1 METVRDAAVGIIAG
15 RKMKMLEEAGL
26 SVVRVRKKVKYLVD
40 GKTYKVIDE
49 DVNGYA
55 VLADDGTVKWI
66 AEMNCEVIV

>member
-1 METVRDAAVGIIAG
+1 M
-15 RKMKMLEEAGL
+15 
-26 SVVRVRKKVKYLVD
+26 KYLVD